1 LTTPHLWGIEKD
13 MAKRQTRRSISVSRS
28 TYERLRAYCETNGI
42 SMSQFVEHR
51 VGDFLGRSIRQ
62 PAVPRTAIPQ
72 DERREVQVAPVP
84 VIVNQSDNQPAVTP
98 APAPAPAPVVMSAAT
113 PAAPTRTTITPRPAP
128 AAPPPAKLKP
138 EQIFT
143 F

>member
-1 LTTPHLWGIEKD
+1 

-62 PAVPRTAIPQ
+62 PAVPRTAMPL
-72 DERREVQVAPVP
+72 DERRDVQVAPVP
-84 VIVNQSDNQPAVTP
+84 VVKNQSDNQPAVTP
-98 APAPAPAPVVMSAAT
+98 APAPVVMSAAA
-113 PAAPTRTTITPRPAP
+113 PAAQTRTTITPRPAP
-128 AAPPPAKLKP
+128 PAPPPAKLKP

>member
-1 LTTPHLWGIEKD
+1 

-62 PAVPRTAIPQ
+62 PAAPRTAMSV
-72 DERREVQVAPVP
+72 DERREAHVAVPSAPIPVP
-84 VIVNQSDNQPAVTP
+84 RNESENQPAVTA
-98 APAPAPAPVVMSAAT
+98 APAAPVVLSAAAT
-113 PAAPTRTTITPRPAP
+113 AAPTRTAITPRPAP
-128 AAPPPAKLKP
+128 PAPPPVKLKP

>member
-1 LTTPHLWGIEKD
+1 MTTPHLWGIEKD

-51 VGDFLGRSIRQ
+51 VGDYLGRSIRQ
-62 PAVPRTAIPQ
+62 PAAPRTAMPL
-72 DERREVQVAPVP
+72 DERRDVQVAPVP
-84 VIVNQSDNQPAVTP
+84 PVVVNQGDNQPAVTP
-98 APAPAPAPVVMSAAT
+98 APAPAPVVMSAAA

>member
-1 LTTPHLWGIEKD
+1 
-13 MAKRQTRRSISVSRS
+13 MSRS

-98 APAPAPAPVVMSAAT
+98 APAPAPVAMSAAA
-113 PAAPTRTTITPRPAP
+113 PAAPMRTTITPRPAP

>member
-1 LTTPHLWGIEKD
+1 MTTPHLWGIEKD

-62 PAVPRTAIPQ
+62 PAAPRTAMPL
-72 DERREVQVAPVP
+72 DERRDVAPVP
-84 VIVNQSDNQPAVTP
+84 VVNNQSDNQPVVT
-98 APAPAPAPVVMSAAT
+98 PAPAPAPVVMSAAA

-128 AAPPPAKLKP
+128 PAPPPAKLKP

>member
-1 LTTPHLWGIEKD
+1 

-51 VGDFLGRSIRQ
+51 VGDFLGRSILQ
-62 PAVPRTAIPQ
+62 PAAAMPRPAMPLT
-72 DERREVQVAPVP
+72 ERRDAPVT
-84 VIVNQSDNQPAVTP
+84 A
-98 APAPAPAPVVMSAAT
+98 APAAPVKTDSPNQ
-113 PAAPTRTTITPRPAP
+113 PAAPTPASVVMPAAAAPPVRTTITPRPAP

>member
-1 LTTPHLWGIEKD
+1 

-51 VGDFLGRSIRQ
+51 VGDYLGRSILQ
-62 PAVPRTAIPQ
+62 PAAAAARPAMPLT
-72 DERREVQVAPVP
+72 ERRDGPATSTPVVP
-84 VIVNQSDNQPAVTP
+84 VKTESENQPA
-98 APAPAPAPVVMSAAT
+98 APAPAPVVMQAAA
-113 PAAPTRTTITPRPAP
+113 AAPVRTTITPRPAP
-128 AAPPPAKLKP
+128 PAPPPAKLKP